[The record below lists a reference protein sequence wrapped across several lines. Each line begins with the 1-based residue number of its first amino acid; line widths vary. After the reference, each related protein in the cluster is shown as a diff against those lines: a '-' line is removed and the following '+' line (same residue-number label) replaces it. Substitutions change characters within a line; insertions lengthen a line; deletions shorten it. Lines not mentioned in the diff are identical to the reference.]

1 MNVSKV
7 KHVQAKGGEWVT
19 KRGDTMYPFEYEFED
34 GVVGEANHKTQ
45 TPRFPVGSEVAYEIT
60 GQTPVGD
67 NRLSLNKPDTN
78 NYSKGQQPKPAMNQ
92 EVQDQIMRQ
101 TCVKASAEFYA
112 QRGDGDHMTVV
123 GFAEYLFQ
131 YCKTG
136 EIKTKGDV

>member
-1 MNVSKV
+1 MSVSKV
-7 KHVQAKGGEWVT
+7 KNVQAKGGEWVT

-45 TPRFPVGSEVAYEIT
+45 APRFPVGSEVAYEIT

-67 NRLSLNKPDTN
+67 NRLSLNKPDAQN
-78 NYSKGQQPKPAMNQ
+78 QPRQQSKPMVNNQ

-101 TCVKASAEFYA
+101 TCVKASAEYYA
-112 QRGDGDHMTVV
+112 QKSNGGHIEVV
-123 GFAEYLFQ
+123 TFAEYLYQ

-136 EIKTKGDV
+136 IIKTKGDV